1 LGNRFFKYQEILK
14 NAGMKIT
21 PQRLAVMDI
30 IFDNN
35 NHYSAEEIST
45 QVRKTHSNIAVG
57 TIYNILDILVQS
69 GIIQRVKTEK
79 GSMLYDSVQE
89 KHHHLYCSET
99 DRIED
104 YYDAELDELIED
116 YFKRNKINGFKVKDI
131 KLQIVG
137 KFLE

>member
-1 LGNRFFKYQEILK
+1 
-14 NAGMKIT
+14 MKIT

-30 IFDNN
+30 IFGNN

-45 QVRKTHSNIAVG
+45 KVRKTHTNIAVG

-79 GSMLYDSVQE
+79 GAMLYDSVQE
-89 KHHHLYCSET
+89 KHHHLYCNET

-104 YYDAELDELIED
+104 YYDEELDNIIED
-116 YFKRNKINGFKVKDI
+116 YFKHKKIDGFKVKDI

-137 KFLE
+137 KFL